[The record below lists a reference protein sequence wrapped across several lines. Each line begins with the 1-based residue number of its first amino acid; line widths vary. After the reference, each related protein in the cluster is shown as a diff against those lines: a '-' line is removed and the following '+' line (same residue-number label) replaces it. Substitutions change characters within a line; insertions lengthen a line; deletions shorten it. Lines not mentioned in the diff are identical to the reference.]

1 MKRALVVLL
10 ALVLGAGLLFAAD
23 PAKWGAW
30 IEGDLVFYDQA
41 DQYGLVPSW
50 AGDAAVGQFTDLSL
64 SYAEDVFG
72 FSMVSEFD
80 STGWGASLR
89 NMSAWYSMFDKMVK
103 FTAGKARVGDY
114 RPTSFIEGTAAYARI
129 ANAEWGLLT
138 QVMPVAGASVGAFVE
153 FPEGMAAQNYV
164 NSLNFAAS
172 YEMKDLGKLCLQWRL
187 NKQDEIGVGLKVD
200 ALKVLPIVLTYNM
213 NLTTSKHTVLASAQY
228 AADAITVAVDAILG
242 YDTAATWAVEAM
254 ASYKLSDMWSVGAN
268 LGYDAGYGYWTDG
281 DGVGGFIAYPW
292 VNANV
297 GSGSSLKLGFVFDTE
312 YDTEGTNWKIP
323 LKYVISF

>member
-41 DQYGLVPSW
+41 GNYGITPNWVGTGQYS
-50 AGDAAVGQFTDLSL
+50 TLSL

-72 FSMVSEFD
+72 FSMTSEFG
-80 STGWGASLR
+80 STAWGAGLR
-89 NMSAWYSMFDKMVK
+89 NMSAWYSMFNKMVK

-114 RPTSFIEGTAAYARI
+114 RPTSFVEGTAAYARI

-153 FPEGMAAQNYV
+153 LPEGMAAQNYV

-200 ALKVLPIVLTYNM
+200 AVKVLPIVLTYNM

-228 AADAITVAVDAILG
+228 AADAITVAVDAVLG

-268 LGYDAGYGYWTDG
+268 IGYDAGYGFWTDG

-297 GSGSSLKLGFVFDTE
+297 GSGSLKLGFVFDTE
-312 YDTEGTNWKIP
+312 YAAEGTNWKIP
-323 LKYVISF
+323 LKYVIAF